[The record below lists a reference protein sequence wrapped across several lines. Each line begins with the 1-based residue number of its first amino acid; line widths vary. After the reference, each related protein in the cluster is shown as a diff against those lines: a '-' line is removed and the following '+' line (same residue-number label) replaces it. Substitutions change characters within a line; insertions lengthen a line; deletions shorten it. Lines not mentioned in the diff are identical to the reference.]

1 MPTPADLLAA
11 ISKARTQL
19 RDAEREEADARKVLR
34 AATDKLKAANKRY
47 LTAIDEA
54 LDENRQPGLFDLAEP
69 APTIPAPQP
78 PALED
83 TATEPVVRLIDVPN
97 FPDAVFDAL
106 FAKGVSTLPTLIEQV
121 NESTKGIDLP
131 LRNRI
136 VTHLV
141 KLKVKI
147 KPAENAADAIA
158 SHLEPKIAPV
168 PRSDP
173 APVGTHLASVP
184 GFPVKALGP
193 LADEGVRTVEDL
205 DAKVAEMRTKSAHRE
220 ATRYSA
226 LRSLGLGEA
235 LVLAV
240 GDKLVDHFAPK
251 IVDVLNLPKPKRTR
265 RPKAVVQ

>member
-19 RDAEREEADARKVLR
+19 RDAEREEAEARKALR

-69 APTIPAPQP
+69 APAIPVPQS

-83 TATEPVVRLIDVPN
+83 TTPEPVVRLMHVPN
-97 FPDAVFDAL
+97 FPDVVFDTL
-106 FAKGVSTLPTLIEQV
+106 FAQGVSTVPTLIERV
-121 NESTKGIDLP
+121 DEATKGIALP
-131 LRNRI
+131 LRNRV
-136 VTHLV
+136 VTYLV

-158 SHLEPKIAPV
+158 AHLEPKN
-168 PRSDP
+168 

-184 GFPVKALGP
+184 GFPVAALGP

-235 LVLAV
+235 LVLAA
-240 GDKLVDHFAPK
+240 DKLVDHFAPK
-251 IVDVLNLPKPKRTR
+251 LDKTVKVIDVLNLPKPKRVR
-265 RPKAVVQ
+265 KSKAVAQ

>member
-1 MPTPADLLAA
+1 MPTAADLLAN
-11 ISKARTQL
+11 INKARAQL

-34 AATDKLKAANKRY
+34 AAAEKLRAANKRY
-47 LTAIDEA
+47 LAAIDEA

-69 APTIPAPQP
+69 APAVPAPQSL
-78 PALED
+78 ALEG
-83 TATEPVVRLIDVPN
+83 TTEPVARLIDVPN
-97 FPDAVFDAL
+97 FPDAVFDTL
-106 FAKGVSTLPTLIEQV
+106 FAQGVSTVPTLIERV
-121 NESTKGIDLP
+121 DEATKGIDLP

-158 SHLEPKIAPV
+158 AHLEPKNAL
-168 PRSDP
+168 
-173 APVGTHLASVP
+173 VGTHLASVP

-251 IVDVLNLPKPKRTR
+251 LEQPAKPKRVR
-265 RPKAVVQ
+265 KKAV

>member
-19 RDAEREEADARKVLR
+19 RDAEREEAEARKALR

-69 APTIPAPQP
+69 APAVPAPQSL
-78 PALED
+78 ALED
-83 TATEPVVRLIDVPN
+83 TTEPVVRLIDVPN
-97 FPDAVFDAL
+97 FPAAVFDTL
-106 FAKGVSTLPTLIEQV
+106 FAQGVSTVPTLIERV
-121 NESTKGIDLP
+121 DEATKGIDLP
-131 LRNRI
+131 LRNRV
-136 VTHLV
+136 VTYLV

-158 SHLEPKIAPV
+158 SHLQPKIAPV

-193 LADEGVRTVEDL
+193 LADEGVRTVEEL

-226 LRSLGLGEA
+226 LRSLGLGES

-251 IVDVLNLPKPKRTR
+251 IVDVLNLPKPKRAR
-265 RPKAVVQ
+265 KPKAVTQ